1 MVNFTTRIETA
12 CVISHAKRHN
22 AIGVKLV
29 YLQSSIL
36 FQDSAGK
43 TCYQICSNSSVSW
56 KHSNAETVIVYV
68 EILLMKCSNISINI
82 PLYKYFFRP
91 ESWQL
96 LLYLPELFKNTH
108 LLFPFQSL
116 NRRQS
121 HSKFGLFPSLF
132 YGCPRPYMILQHLNE
147 K

>member
-43 TCYQICSNSSVSW
+43 TCYQICLNSSVSW

-82 PLYKYFFRP
+82 PLYKYFLDLNLDNCYSIYPNCSKTLICCFLSKVWIEDNHTLNLDCFRRFFMAAQGHT
-91 ESWQL
+91 W
-96 LLYLPELFKNTH
+96 YCN
-108 LLFPFQSL
+108 
-116 NRRQS
+116 
-121 HSKFGLFPSLF
+121 
-132 YGCPRPYMILQHLNE
+132 I
-147 K
+147 